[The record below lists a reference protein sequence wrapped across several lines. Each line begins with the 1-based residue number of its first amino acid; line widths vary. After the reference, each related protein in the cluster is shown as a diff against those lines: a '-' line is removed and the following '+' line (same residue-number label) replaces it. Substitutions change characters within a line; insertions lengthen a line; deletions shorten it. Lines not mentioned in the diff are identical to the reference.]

1 MSNYNECLNLLLD
14 EAEKTGYLTFDIIMD
29 TTDSFDLPLTDVDR
43 VSEAIQMR
51 GIIVY
56 ETDPSENQIEDLEDY
71 SRVDYDEIFREAV
84 EIAEELSYIIE
95 FIKELPPPQYKE
107 VSILSAQ
114 IANGNDYARE
124 RLIFLHMR
132 VVIKIALSMSKQHEL
147 DLVDAVSC
155 GFAGLITAVD
165 RYDNNGFSAFQ
176 SYASMWIQQSIQREC
191 VPTWFKFYHPVHVKD
206 KIISLIQELM
216 SNFSKLEQDLHRQP
230 TSWEL
235 LEEIMYTDKFHDLG
249 YEKILEYIDLIRI
262 QKHYIVDVDEIVT
275 MMEEE
280 ESNILICSL
289 IENEDTYFAN
299 AEIHLLRENINEV
312 LATLTDREREIL
324 VLRNGLENGNPMTL
338 EEVGQIFNVTRERIR
353 QIEAKA
359 IRKLRHPSRSK
370 LLKEYY

>member
-56 ETDPSENQIEDLEDY
+56 ETDPSENQIEELEDY
-71 SRVDYDEIFREAV
+71 SRVDYDEIFRETV

-191 VPTWFKFYHPVHVKD
+191 APTWFQFYHPVHVKD
-206 KIISLIQELM
+206 KILSMMQVLVSEFDELV
-216 SNFSKLEQDLHRQP
+216 QDLHRQP
-230 TSWEL
+230 SNEEL
-235 LEEIMYTDKFHDLG
+235 IENIIYNDKFYDLG
-249 YEKILEYIDLIRI
+249 YEKILEYINLIRI
-262 QKHYIVDVDEIVT
+262 QKYNIFDVDEIIA
-275 MMEEE
+275 MMEDEE
-280 ESNILICSL
+280 LDISFDSL
-289 IENEDTYFAN
+289 IENEDALFSN
-299 AEIHLLRENINEV
+299 AEIHLLRESINEV
-312 LATLTDREREIL
+312 LAALSDREREIL

-359 IRKLRHPSRSK
+359 LRKLRHPSRSK